1 MTSYIIR
8 RDVKNWW
15 RHISVRNVGI
25 ISKLCILSYH
35 AIAITS
41 VKFCEIWPSRSAF
54 IEIPLFSIRQLPMT
68 SLTSFYDVLCKILS
82 KKLLNAKFQRLILL
96 HVNFHFL
103 TTLRSVIFEGAKR
116 GIVVPPNKSVSLR

>member
-25 ISKLCILSYH
+25 ISKLYRLSYH

-41 VKFCEIWPSRSAF
+41 VKSCEIWPSRSAF

-68 SLTSFYDVLCKILS
+68 SLTSFYDVLWKIWS
-82 KKLLNAKFQRLILL
+82 KKLLNAKSQRLILL
-96 HVNFHFL
+96 HANFHFL
-103 TTLRSVIFEGAKR
+103 TTLRSVIFDSAKR
-116 GIVVPPNKSVSLR
+116 GEVVPPHKFVSPR